1 MNHASSELLGP
12 AGLAR
17 LHFFDESPLFF
28 FIFISVFADHPLP
41 PEGALSL
48 SVFSF
53 ILYVRV
59 CASVKRWRINPVD
72 GIIGRKH
79 KNGKT
84 SG

>member
-12 AGLAR
+12 AGLGR
-17 LHFFDESPLFF
+17 LHFFDESPLFLSLYLF
-28 FIFISVFADHPLP
+28 SPITGGSFV
-41 PEGALSL
+41 SL

-53 ILYVRV
+53 ILYVRA
-59 CASVKRWRINPVD
+59 CASVKRCRVNPAD